1 MPPGFAVT
9 ASQGGQMPATTW
21 IRGARPWLG
30 AVLLLLPSFAS
41 AGVIRGTLE
50 VPALAAEAKLHPYP
64 GRAGSMTASSMA
76 RGAVTDAVVFVEKL
90 PPSADEPPRP
100 APEPEL
106 GQKDQAFVPRV
117 LAIEKGTSVS
127 FPNHDPIFHNVFSV
141 SPNKRFDL
149 GKYPRGQTRH
159 VRFDK
164 PGLVNVY
171 CDIHSDMAAYI
182 LVLSNHAFAQPA
194 ADGAFSLPDVPAG
207 TYSVKV
213 WHPDFG
219 ELHREVEVPAH
230 GDVTADFR
238 Y

>member
-1 MPPGFAVT
+1 
-9 ASQGGQMPATTW
+9 MPATTW
-21 IRGARPWLG
+21 FRRMQPWLG
-30 AVLLLLPSFAS
+30 AVALLLPSIAC
-41 AGVIRGTLE
+41 AGVIRGVLE
-50 VPALAAEAKLHPYP
+50 VPTMTAAAKLHPYP
-64 GRAGSMTASSMA
+64 GRANSMPVSS
-76 RGAVTDAVVFVEKL
+76 RPPGAVTDAVIYVEKL
-90 PPSADEPPRP
+90 PASATDPK
-100 APEPEL
+100 AAGSEPEL

-117 LAIEKGTSVS
+117 LAIERGTTVS

-149 GKYPRGQTRH
+149 GKYPRGQTRR

-182 LVLSNHAFAQPA
+182 LVLPNHAFTQPA
-194 ADGAFSLPDVPAG
+194 ADGSFSLPDLPAG
-207 TYSVKV
+207 SYSIKV

-219 ELHREVEVPAH
+219 ELHKDVEIAGH

>member
-1 MPPGFAVT
+1 
-9 ASQGGQMPATTW
+9 MPATT
-21 IRGARPWLG
+21 RFACARAWLG
-30 AVLLLLPSFAS
+30 LAGLLLPSLAS

-50 VPALAAEAKLHPYP
+50 VPTMTAEARLHPYP
-64 GRAGSMTASSMA
+64 GRAGAMA
-76 RGAVTDAVVFVEKL
+76 MPAKSLGAVTDAVIYVEKL
-90 PPSADEPPRP
+90 PASVTVASPGG
-100 APEPEL
+100 PEPEL

-117 LAIEKGTSVS
+117 LAIEKGTTVS

-171 CDIHSDMAAYI
+171 CDIHSDMAAFV
-182 LVLSNHAFAQPA
+182 LVLANHAFAQPGS
-194 ADGAFSLPDVPAG
+194 DGSYALPDLPAG

-219 ELHREVEVPAH
+219 ELHRDVEVPDH
-230 GDVTADFR
+230 GDATADFR

>member
-1 MPPGFAVT
+1 
-9 ASQGGQMPATTW
+9 MPATTW
-21 IRGARPWLG
+21 IQRAQPWLG
-30 AVLLLLPSFAS
+30 AAVLLLPSLAS

-50 VPALAAEAKLHPYP
+50 VPTMAAEAKLHPYP
-64 GRAGSMTASSMA
+64 GRANSMPMASKA
-76 RGAVTDAVVFVEKL
+76 RGVVTDAVIYLEKL
-90 PPSADEPPRP
+90 PASAADLP
-100 APEPEL
+100 AKGPEPEL

-117 LAIEKGTSVS
+117 LAIERGTTVS

-182 LVLSNHAFAQPA
+182 LVLPNHAFTQPA
-194 ADGAFSLPDVPAG
+194 ADGSFALPDLPAG
-207 TYSVKV
+207 SYSIKV

-219 ELHREVEVPAH
+219 ELHRDVEIPGH

>member
-1 MPPGFAVT
+1 
-9 ASQGGQMPATTW
+9 MPATTW
-21 IRGARPWLG
+21 FRRARPWLG
-30 AVLLLLPSFAS
+30 AAMLSLPSPAA

-50 VPALAAEAKLHPYP
+50 VPAMTAEARLHPYP
-64 GRAGSMTASSMA
+64 GRAGSMVGMA
-76 RGAVTDAVVFVEKL
+76 HSVGAVTDAVIYVEKL
-90 PPSADEPPRP
+90 PASVAVPPP
-100 APEPEL
+100 PTTPPEL

-117 LAIEKGTSVS
+117 LAIQKGTVVS

-149 GKYPRGQTRH
+149 GKYPRGQTRK

-171 CDIHSDMAAYI
+171 CDIHSDMAAFI
-182 LVLSNHAFAQPA
+182 LVLPHHVFDMPA
-194 ADGAFSLPDVPAG
+194 ADGAYALPDLPAG

-219 ELHREVEVPAH
+219 ELHRDVEVPGH

>member
-1 MPPGFAVT
+1 M
-9 ASQGGQMPATTW
+9 Q
-21 IRGARPWLG
+21 PWLA
-30 AVLLLLPSFAS
+30 AVALLLPSIAS
-41 AGVIRGTLE
+41 AGVLRGTLE
-50 VPALAAEAKLHPYP
+50 VPSMTTGAKLHPYP
-64 GRAGSMTASSMA
+64 GRANSMPGSSRAQ
-76 RGAVTDAVVFVEKL
+76 GAVTDAVIYVEKL
-90 PPSADEPPRP
+90 PASATDPK
-100 APEPEL
+100 ALGPEPEL

-117 LAIEKGTSVS
+117 LAIERGTTVS

-182 LVLSNHAFAQPA
+182 LVLPNHAFTQPA
-194 ADGAFSLPDVPAG
+194 ADGSFSLPDLPAG
-207 TYSVKV
+207 SYSIKV

-219 ELHREVEVPAH
+219 ELHKDVEISDH
-230 GDVTADFR
+230 SNVTADFR